1 MKAIF
6 WFSAA
11 FLLFTYV
18 GYPIGVYFSARVRAR
33 PVRKAP
39 NLPSVTLV
47 LAARNEEKNIERKL
61 RNIALLD
68 YPERRLDVIVVSD
81 GSTDR
86 TNSILT
92 ASENPRLRRLILPEY
107 QGKAAAL
114 NFALSQAQG
123 EIVVFS
129 DARQTIARDALQ
141 NLVAN
146 FADPAVGCVS
156 GQLRMGSACG
166 PTNLDGIGWYWEGEK
181 RIRYWESVSGSTI
194 GATGAFFAIRRDLF
208 SPLPQGT
215 ILDDVY
221 IPLYIAQ
228 LGRRVVFDP
237 RAVVWDEPAAALQ
250 HEFRRKVRTLAG
262 NYQLLRL
269 APWVLSRSNP
279 LRFRFVCHKL
289 LRLVAPLTLLMLFV
303 SALWIRAGWYELA
316 LVGQIVFYMLAG
328 LRPVMAR
335 AGWLARIASIPLA
348 FVVLNAAAVMA
359 FFYTVT
365 GRKLVWTRQA
375 T

>member
-11 FLLFTYV
+11 FLLFTYG
-18 GYPIGVYFSARVRAR
+18 GYPIGVYFAARVRAR

-39 NLPSVTLV
+39 NLASVTLV

-61 RNIALLD
+61 RNLALLD
-68 YPERRLDVIVVSD
+68 YPERRLDLIVFSD

-92 ASENPRLRRLILPEY
+92 ASENPRLRRLILPEH

-114 NFALSQAQG
+114 NQAVSQARG
-123 EIVVFS
+123 EIVVFT
-129 DARQTIARDALQ
+129 DARQTIARDALK

-156 GQLRMGSACG
+156 GQLMLGSRCG
-166 PTNLDGIGWYWEGEK
+166 SNNHGGIGLYWEVEK
-181 RIRYWESVSGSTI
+181 RIRYWESLSGSTI
-194 GATGAFFAIRRDLF
+194 GATGALFAIRRDLF
-208 SPLPQGT
+208 LPLPQGT

-221 IPLYIAQ
+221 IPIHIAR
-228 LGRRVVFDP
+228 LGCRVVFEP
-237 RAVVWDEPAAALQ
+237 GAVVWDEPAATLQ
-250 HEFRRKVRTLAG
+250 HEFQRKVRTLAG

-269 APWVLSRSNP
+269 APWVLSGSNP
-279 LRFRFVCHKL
+279 LCFRFVCHKL
-289 LRLVAPLTLLMLFV
+289 LRLVAPLILLMLFV
-303 SALWIRAGWYELA
+303 SAFWIRTGWYELA
-316 LVGQIVFYMLAG
+316 LGGQILFYMLAG
-328 LRPVMAR
+328 LQPVTVR
-335 AGWLARIASIPLA
+335 VGWLARIASIPLA

-359 FFYTVT
+359 FLYAIS
-365 GRKLVWTRQA
+365 GRKVAWTHQV

>member
-1 MKAIF
+1 MRAIF

-11 FLLFTYV
+11 FLLFTYG
-18 GYPIGVYFSARVRAR
+18 GYPIGVYFSARVRPR

-39 NLPSVTLV
+39 DLPNVTIILT
-47 LAARNEEKNIERKL
+47 ARNEEKNIERKL
-61 RNIALLD
+61 RNLALLD
-68 YPERRLDVIVVSD
+68 YPEGRLDLIVVSD

-92 ASENPRLRRLILPEY
+92 ASANPRLRRLVLPQYE
-107 QGKAAAL
+107 GKAAAL
-114 NFALSQAQG
+114 NLAVSQARE
-123 EIVVFS
+123 EIVVFC
-129 DARQTIARDALQ
+129 DARQTIARDALK

-156 GQLRMGSACG
+156 GQLKMSSTCGSKH
-166 PTNLDGIGWYWEGEK
+166 LDGIGLYWEGEK

-194 GATGAFFAIRRDLF
+194 GATGALFAIRRDMF
-208 SPLPQGT
+208 APLPQDT

-221 IPLYIAQ
+221 IPLQVAR
-228 LGRRVVFDP
+228 LGRRVVFEP
-237 RAVVWDEPAAALQ
+237 RAVVWDAPAATLQ
-250 HEFRRKVRTLAG
+250 LEFRRKVRTLAG

-289 LRLVAPLTLLMLFV
+289 LRLVVPLILLTLFV

-316 LVGQIVFYMLAG
+316 LDGQILFYVLAG
-328 LRPVMAR
+328 LRPFTAR
-335 AGWLARIASIPLA
+335 RGWLARISSIPLG

-359 FFYTVT
+359 FFNTIT
-365 GRKLVWTRQA
+365 GRKVVWTHQ
-375 T
+375 TI